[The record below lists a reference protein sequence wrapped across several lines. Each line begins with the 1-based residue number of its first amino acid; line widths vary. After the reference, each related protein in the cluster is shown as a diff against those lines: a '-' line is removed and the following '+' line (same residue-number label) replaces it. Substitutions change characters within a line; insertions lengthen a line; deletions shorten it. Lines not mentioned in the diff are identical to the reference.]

1 MGKKSS
7 AERLP
12 KVKCCVSKD
21 KCGRC
26 PLRMLKEGTLPE
38 EYAVKRRRLVHA
50 DSAKPVSKDDLKKA
64 ARKAPKKA
72 KKAAKVVVVA
82 SSTKK
87 SKKSGRK
94 GSRLPAAA

>member
-7 AERLP
+7 SADKLP

-50 DSAKPVSKDDLKKA
+50 DSAKPVTKDELKRAGKKG
-64 ARKAPKKA
+64 AR
-72 KKAAKVVVVA
+72 VVVVA
-82 SSTKK
+82 SGKKK